1 MHVSRINYLVFSIS
15 KNMETVGLT
24 INKTVY
30 ILANLFLLT
39 AKKKIKLNLKKKSIE
54 LYTQ

>member
-1 MHVSRINYLVFSIS
+1 
-15 KNMETVGLT
+15 METVGLT